1 MYKAAGSDDTTV
13 TNVRTVPRMWCFDC
27 SIKNAKKHKQSRAN
41 NLPLMTLQSKWE
53 ETKVDMQSGDT
64 GGGDGGGSGGGG
76 GAAPIAAPSEGGGIT
91 ADEDVRTAVRVV
103 QLYNPAF
110 GAKRVAQE
118 LRTYTLTEQLFI
130 IAACCICSCLSPEFE
145 KSRRTLNTLH

>member
-118 LRTYTLTEQLFI
+118 LRTYTLTQ
-130 IAACCICSCLSPEFE
+130 
-145 KSRRTLNTLH
+145 